1 MNTLAGNAAAG
12 APTAT
17 LQQHTCSTSPI
28 GEQQLKVTVYPA
40 PEAVF
45 PPPILITD
53 QQVAVSTAVTMP
65 LRPRTVHWR
74 SEAAGVAVAV
84 VHRMLVRSTSD
95 GRQLHEYCSR
105 RYEFLERSCMARA
118 MDRL

>member
-17 LQQHTCSTSPI
+17 LQQHACSTSPI
-28 GEQQLKVTVYPA
+28 GEQQLEVTVHPA
-40 PEAVF
+40 LEAVF
-45 PPPILITD
+45 PAPLLTG
-53 QQVAVSTAVTMP
+53 QQVAVSTAVTMA
-65 LRPRTVHWR
+65 LRPKTVHWR

-84 VHRMLVRSTSD
+84 VHRMFVRTTSN
-95 GRQLHEYCSR
+95 GRQPHEYCSR